1 MHHQRSNIPL
11 LHIYY
16 IIAMIIIYCQI
27 FFIGTT
33 NASEPRV
40 MSTLDIHHTKN
51 SHNNNNKKMMNKP
64 SAYRKGQKPV
74 LPKTEKKKLDE
85 EAMKLHHKEI
95 MDKKMLT
102 VKNNLHMKNL
112 YEENIQMQMQAQQQ
126 QVQQYQQTMQQVYAG
141 QNIVLARAAKD
152 GPPPAPPTITPQRK
166 FSHDVISRLL
176 NRKKKHGSVY
186 LAKIHQLHEGLT
198 IPKSIVSSKNDMSK
212 LSKSPVNKEIS
223 SINSNKKLIKTSKS
237 TSSKDSTSAATDD
250 DDSVHPAHEILKKLM
265 KSSKTYSDI
274 HKAKTAA
281 KEKTN
286 SNNDKKTSQHHTHH
300 HHNHHTKS
308 SYHHSSHH
316 KSQK

>member
-40 MSTLDIHHTKN
+40 MSTLYIHHTKN
-51 SHNNNNKKMMNKP
+51 SHNNNNKMMNKP

-112 YEENIQMQMQAQQQ
+112 YEENIQMQIQAQQQ

-152 GPPPAPPTITPQRK
+152 GPPPAPPRACP
-166 FSHDVISRLL
+166 
-176 NRKKKHGSVY
+176 
-186 LAKIHQLHEGLT
+186 
-198 IPKSIVSSKNDMSK
+198 
-212 LSKSPVNKEIS
+212 SPPHAPPPPRPPPP
-223 SINSNKKLIKTSKS
+223 
-237 TSSKDSTSAATDD
+237 AA
-250 DDSVHPAHEILKKLM
+250 A
-265 KSSKTYSDI
+265 
-274 HKAKTAA
+274 
-281 KEKTN
+281 
-286 SNNDKKTSQHHTHH
+286 
-300 HHNHHTKS
+300 
-308 SYHHSSHH
+308 
-316 KSQK
+316 